1 MTLTLK
7 KTETLEIAGAPISK
21 VSGICSTCIHR
32 ASCLYYSAA
41 RTPVWYCDEFHD
53 SEPEGA
59 KARRDETAVIAAR
72 LLIGKEP
79 DVRDAKMG
87 VCSNCDS
94 HGKCTY
100 EKPEGTMYCEEY
112 VI

>member
-1 MTLTLK
+1 MSTFAK
-7 KTETLEIAGAPISK
+7 KTGTLEITGMGLTAA
-21 VSGICSTCIHR
+21 SGICSTCVHR
-32 ASCLYYSAA
+32 NSCLYFAAA

-59 KARRDETAVIAAR
+59 KARRDETAAIAAR

-79 DVRDAKMG
+79 DIRDAKMG

-94 HGKCTY
+94 HGKCTF